1 MSQES
6 KVYLV
11 GAGPGDPDLLTV
23 KAMRLI
29 AAEADVVVYDRLVSE
44 EIMDFVP
51 PGTARIF
58 VGKATNR
65 HTLPQDEINDLLV
78 RLANSGRTVVR
89 LKGGDPFIFGRGGEE
104 AEYLRA
110 HDVPFDVVPGITAG
124 SGCAAA
130 AGIPLTHRGL
140 ATSVR
145 YVTGH
150 CRAGVDLDLNWD
162 SLADPD
168 TTLVVYMGL
177 SHLAEIST
185 RLIAAGLPAD
195 TPAAAIANGTTH
207 DQQTCVTTLA
217 GLPQAARDRGLH
229 APVMVII
236 GKVVDMAAVLT
247 GSGTGFGPEISQEQ
261 VGAD

>member
-1 MSQES
+1 M
-6 KVYLV
+6 VYLV

-44 EIMDFVP
+44 DIMDYVP

-65 HTLPQDEINDLLV
+65 HTLPQEDINDLLV
-78 RLANSGRTVVR
+78 RLAKSGRTVVR

-104 AEYLRA
+104 AEFLRA
-110 HDVPFDVVPGITAG
+110 HDVPFEVIPGITAG
-124 SGCAAA
+124 SGCAAY
-130 AGIPLTHRGL
+130 AGIPLTHRGM
-140 ATSVR
+140 ATGVR

-150 CRAGVDLDLNWD
+150 CQAGVELDLNWA

-177 SHLAEIST
+177 AHLPEISVK
-185 RLIAAGLPAD
+185 LIAAGLPAE
-195 TPAAAIANGTTH
+195 TPAAAIANGTTR
-207 DQQTCVTTLA
+207 DQQTCLTTLA
-217 GLPQAARDRGLH
+217 GLPQAAKDGGLR

-236 GKVVDMAAVLT
+236 GKVVDMAAVLAKAPA
-247 GSGTGFGPEISQEQ
+247 GFGVEVNREQ
-261 VGAD
+261 FGAD